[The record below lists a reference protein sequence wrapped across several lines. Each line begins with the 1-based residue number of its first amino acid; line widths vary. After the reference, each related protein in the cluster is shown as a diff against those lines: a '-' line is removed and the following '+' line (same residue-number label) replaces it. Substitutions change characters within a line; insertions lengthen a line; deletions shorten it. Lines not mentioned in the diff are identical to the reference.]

1 MASKEVIEPLLPT
14 SSNTIGTRILDIP
27 SSKRRLRRTKS
38 APHADS
44 PQSETTGTGT
54 GTGAGADTCPVPRS
68 GLIFGNLGPSLRR
81 VALVLILYM
90 GIGTLCFYLVRYQ
103 IKGEKTNGIVDAI
116 YFTIVTMTTVGYG
129 DLVPSSPSTKL
140 LACAFVFSGMAL
152 VGLILSSAAD
162 YLVEKQEILLF
173 KTLNA
178 HQNGHC
184 DMTKEIDTDK
194 ARNKC
199 IVVFLLLILF
209 IISGT
214 VFLVNIEKLGF
225 IDAFYCV
232 CSTITTLGYG
242 DKSFSTKSG
251 RIFAIFWI
259 LISTITLAQFFL
271 YIAELNTERR
281 QKSLVKWVLSK
292 KVTNLDLEAADLDN
306 DRVVGAAEFVI
317 HKLKEMG
324 KITEDD
330 IAPVLKEFEKL
341 DVDQSG
347 TLSISDL
354 TLAQSS

>member
-1 MASKEVIEPLLPT
+1 MGSQEARQPLLPT
-14 SSNTIGTRILDIP
+14 SSNTPGKRLIDIP
-27 SSKRRLRRTKS
+27 RSRRRLRRTKS
-38 APHADS
+38 APYADS
-44 PQSETTGTGT
+44 PHTEIACTGNVP
-54 GTGAGADTCPVPRS
+54 ATCPVPRS
-68 GLIFGNLGPSLRR
+68 GSIFRNLHPSFRR
-81 VALVLILYM
+81 VALVLIIYL

-129 DLVPSSPSTKL
+129 DLVPNSPSTKL
-140 LACAFVFSGMAL
+140 LACAFVFTGMAL
-152 VGLILSSAAD
+152 IGLILSNAAD
-162 YLVEKQEILLF
+162 YLVEKQETLLF
-173 KTLNA
+173 KA
-178 HQNGHC
+178 FHMHQNSHC
-184 DMTKEIDTDK
+184 DISREIDTNK

-199 IVVFLLLILF
+199 IVVFLILLLF

-214 VFLVNIEKLGF
+214 AFLVSLEKLDF

-242 DKSFSTKSG
+242 DQSFSTMWG
-251 RIFAIFWI
+251 RLFAIFWI

-281 QKSLVKWVLSK
+281 QKSLVKWILSK
-292 KVTNLDLEAADLDN
+292 KVTDIDLEVADLD
-306 DRVVGAAEFVI
+306 DDGVVGAAEFVI
-317 HKLKEMG
+317 YKLKEMG

-330 IAPVLKEFEKL
+330 ISPVLEEFENL

-347 TLSISDL
+347 TLSTSDI